1 MNTLE
6 QKLAK
11 LDALPYDVIVRR
23 VDGRFHLVIAELP
36 VVADGTDLVAAH
48 VELQRRKTA
57 LLRGLLEA
65 GAEDAIEL
73 PRASTPARPLALL
86 AAKTA
91 LVCAIAGFAAVA
103 AAKAVIREAGGLSV
117 SRLVKRNASM
127 LASEAERF
135 TSAPPEVK
143 SERLKKVRAL
153 ADELRP
159 YADEVRK
166 AWEPKGAK
174 R

>member
-1 MNTLE
+1 MKTLE
-6 QKLAK
+6 QKLSK

-23 VDGRFHLVIAELP
+23 AGGRFHLVIAELP
-36 VVADGTDLVAAH
+36 VVADGATLASAH
-48 VELQRRKTA
+48 DELLRRKTA

-73 PRASTPARPLALL
+73 PREKNPARPLALF

-91 LVCAIAGFAAVA
+91 IVCALAGLA
-103 AAKAVIREAGGLSV
+103 AAFTAKTVIRQAGGLSV
-117 SRLVKRNASM
+117 SRLVKRNATM

-135 TSAPPEVK
+135 ASAPPEVK
-143 SERLKKVRAL
+143 AERLKKIRAV

-159 YADEVRK
+159 YADEVRR
-166 AWEPKGAK
+166 AWEPKDAK

>member
-1 MNTLE
+1 MKTLE

-11 LDALPYDVIVRR
+11 LDALPYDVIVRSAG
-23 VDGRFHLVIAELP
+23 GRFHLLIAELP
-36 VVADGTDLVAAH
+36 VVADGADLAAAH
-48 VELQRRKTA
+48 AELQRRKTA

-73 PRASTPARPLALL
+73 PRASTPARPFALL
-86 AAKTA
+86 AAKTS
-91 LVCAIAGFAAVA
+91 LVCAIAGFAAAA

-117 SRLVKRNASM
+117 AQLVKRNAAM

-135 TSAPPEVK
+135 TSASPEVK
-143 SERLKKVRAL
+143 AERLKKVRVV